1 MTARPATK
9 PPPATRR
16 SAARLAAVQA
26 LYQAELTATP
36 VAGIIGE
43 FVDHRLGREIEGET
57 YHAADGEFFSDLVR
71 GTTERGPQIDELI
84 AGALVEGWTVE
95 RLDSTLRAALRAG
108 TYELVARP
116 DVPARV
122 VISEYVDV
130 ARAFFG
136 GREPGLLNGVLD
148 RLGRRLRPGEMGTQN
163 GAGGTEGG

>member
-1 MTARPATK
+1 MNARPATK
-9 PPPATRR
+9 LPPATRR

-122 VISEYVDV
+122 VINEYVDV

-148 RLGRRLRPGEMGTQN
+148 RLGQRLRPGEMGTHN
-163 GAGGTEGG
+163 GADGTEGG